1 MENSKHETVLGVLNY
16 TARHPIETLFWRWNW
31 KSAFFAGLFRGSI
44 YFFTHLAEGWR
55 AAVGAMSVE
64 FIFRV
69 IHGGISGSLMQSL
82 RKASPIWMAT
92 LFVMVLMP
100 IYSHTMEY
108 TLHTLHGDQNR
119 NKSLAISISF
129 SIISAL
135 FNLFAMRRGVLITGE
150 DNENESLWAD
160 LKKFP
165 RIVVDFVG
173 FVPVR
178 LWRLWQNG

>member
-1 MENSKHETVLGVLNY
+1 MENSQHETVVGVLKY
-16 TARHPIETLFWRWNW
+16 AAKHPIEILFWRWNW

-44 YFFTHLAEGWR
+44 YLFTHLSEGWR
-55 AAVGAMSVE
+55 AALGAMSVE

-82 RKASPIWMAT
+82 RKASPIWLGT

-165 RIVVDFVG
+165 RIVVDFIG
-173 FVPVR
+173 FVPVK

>member
-1 MENSKHETVLGVLNY
+1 MENSKHETVLGVLKY

-55 AAVGAMSVE
+55 AALGAMSVE
-64 FIFRV
+64 FIFRI
-69 IHGGISGSLMQSL
+69 IHGGISGSFVQSL
-82 RKASPIWMAT
+82 RNASPIWLGT
-92 LFVMVLMP
+92 LFVMVLLP
-100 IYSHTMEY
+100 AYSHTVEY
-108 TLHTLHGDQNR
+108 TLHTLNGDLNR
-119 NKSLAISISF
+119 TKSLAISISF

-150 DNENESLWAD
+150 DADNESLWED

-173 FVPVR
+173 FLPVR